1 MIGRVVWIILLCSS
15 LLLGIVYHR
24 RMTDL
29 LIIVPILATSL
40 KCDSFYAWSDHIRNH
55 TMLSFTYNAVPVPD
69 VPHIILFNHIQ
80 SHIGLGSVFAVAGAV
95 TSPVRIVC
103 YTARYYEDRLIYGVR
118 YVLKHFLQHEIAI
131 SKGDSPVEKQ
141 CKMVRGIQDALDD
154 GKNVA
159 MFIDGGGKAMLLTEF
174 PTTLKQ
180 LTHIHEPIRSNRIHI
195 ERSVATTDL
204 DQIIRERERVCGV
217 RNVGVTMESPSVDSV

>member
-1 MIGRVVWIILLCSS
+1 M
-15 LLLGIVYHR
+15 
-24 RMTDL
+24 
-29 LIIVPILATSL
+29 
-40 KCDSFYAWSDHIRNH
+40 
-55 TMLSFTYNAVPVPD
+55 
-69 VPHIILFNHIQ
+69 
-80 SHIGLGSVFAVAGAV
+80 
-95 TSPVRIVC
+95 
-103 YTARYYEDRLIYGVR
+103 
-118 YVLKHFLQHEIAI
+118 LKHFLQHEIAI
-131 SKGDSPVEKQ
+131 SKGDSLVEKQ

-159 MFIDGGGKAMLLTEF
+159 MFIDGGGKAMHNLYKAVLTEF